1 MIDTGRFHYNVLF
14 VFCECELHPC
24 TLLRHGFWASSPA
37 APNIAISTKLLREM
51 TLLMLESD
59 VSAKAFIQML
69 RWKNAWSECEV
80 SVLTLATYVAK
91 LNCASDFIIF
101 CLDGVHK
108 YCVTPF
114 SHSPLSCQH
123 CPSPLDVTERISSYV
138 IYHEKLPTLLI
149 ALATDKISQIF
160 FFQCGD

>member
-91 LNCASDFIIF
+91 LNYASDFIL
-101 CLDGVHK
+101 CYPV
-108 YCVTPF
+108 F
-114 SHSPLSCQH
+114 SLP
-123 CPSPLDVTERISSYV
+123 V
-138 IYHEKLPTLLI
+138 ILPTLS
-149 ALATDKISQIF
+149 LATGCHRTDFLLCYLPRKAANPAHRPRH
-160 FFQCGD
+160 G